1 MDGGGDRSADRS
13 LERRHLTVLFTDL
26 VGSTGLARSLDPEEL
41 LSLILNYQKAVE
53 TATAA
58 FGGHVARVIGD
69 GVLIYFGWPNALE
82 DAAEYSVRAALEVH
96 AALEA
101 LSLQSGHYLQCKA
114 AIATGSVVVGDV
126 ERFGVG
132 QTGAVFGAA
141 PHLANRLQQLAGPG
155 GLVVSE
161 ETMSLVR
168 GKFDCQKI
176 EPQMLDG
183 FDKPVTSYRVTGE
196 KRKPDDT
203 AGQMT
208 GRQAELDQLTA
219 AWRRAQAGEGGAFAL
234 IGEAGMGKTQLMKAL
249 RRSDDVPY
257 EAAFVYQ
264 CARLQQASSYYPL
277 LTQLRRWVGVRQGD
291 ATEHRRRKLT
301 EKLAPILTEE
311 QTRLCVALAMRD
323 GAAGISTD
331 EMSEL
336 RYRAILKDAMLSI
349 FAELL
354 KTGPKLLFF
363 EDAHW
368 ADPSTRDIMNAL
380 MKAASDMKLLCIYST
395 RPSAEVI
402 DSLPDE
408 VAQMALQPLDRADA
422 AKMISARLD
431 DAPVEGRILEDILDR
446 ANGVPLFIRACA
458 DALANRGSG
467 DRREVPASLQ
477 GLLLER
483 LDHLGPL
490 REITLAAA
498 AIGCPFDAE
507 LLSVAADLSLEE
519 ADRAIQLLRSAEIL
533 ITEPTEG
540 PGVFTFRH
548 ILQREAAYGCL
559 VKDRRKVMHERIVAY
574 LADPAIKSPDW
585 EPEFLAFHHQ
595 AAGRADIA
603 AGLWAKAAQGA
614 MARFAHEE
622 TLSHTDEGIALLSKL
637 KGAQA
642 KRLEVDLYASR
653 GAALRAI
660 EGFGAQSSMAITR
673 KAFERSVE
681 IGDRRATLHTGRALS
696 VAHHVRAEYEEAV
709 FCARSIESEMGDY
722 RPGHMIV
729 RTLLAMP
736 MIWQGRFKQALEE
749 LDKAKEF
756 ASADAKTPTELSFA
770 SQLLSLRGVTMAFL
784 GRRDQALA
792 LAEASVEAARAS
804 QRPLV
809 LANTLMLSCNTHQI
823 LLDPGVMDQAR
834 ALRQLAVEQRLPFY
848 TASAA
853 SFIAAAHYNEGEIDK
868 GLDLLSK
875 GWRAFQATTS
885 RANQLL
891 VCRELAR
898 GYRMKGDAV
907 EGLAVVDDGL
917 DRAATYG
924 EENYLAEVLRL
935 KGDLLHQLGASKD
948 QCAAEYNRA
957 ITVARNQGAGLFE
970 RWAIESRLELGG
982 EDLGDLR
989 NRLID
994 LPA

>member
-1 MDGGGDRSADRS
+1 MDGGGDRSVDRS
-13 LERRHLTVLFTDL
+13 VERRHLTVLFTDL
-26 VGSTGLARSLDPEEL
+26 VGSTGLARTLDPEEL
-41 LSLILNYQKAVE
+41 LSLILNYQQAVE

-82 DAAEYSVRAALEVH
+82 DAAEYAVRAALEVH

-101 LSLQSGHYLQCKA
+101 LSLQCGHHLQCKA
-114 AIATGSVVVGDV
+114 AIATGSVVVGDI

-141 PHLANRLQQLAGPG
+141 PHLANRLQELSGPG

-161 ETMSLVR
+161 ETMSQVQGR
-168 GKFDCQKI
+168 FDCQKI
-176 EPQMLDG
+176 DPQVLAG
-183 FDKPVTSYRVTGE
+183 FDKPITSYRVIGE
-196 KRKPDDT
+196 KAKSDDT
-203 AGQMT
+203 TVQMI
-208 GRQAELDQLTA
+208 GRQAELDQLAA
-219 AWRRAQAGEGGAFAL
+219 AWRRAQAGQGGAFAL
-234 IGEAGMGKTQLMKAL
+234 IGEAGMGKTQLMKAF

-311 QTRLCVALAMRD
+311 QTRLCVALAMRES
-323 GAAGISTD
+323 AAGITD
-331 EMSEL
+331 EEMSEH
-336 RYRAILKDAMLSI
+336 RYRGILKDAMLSI

-354 KTGPKLLFF
+354 KSGPKLLFF

-368 ADPSTRDIMNAL
+368 ADPSTRDIMNAF
-380 MKAASDMKLLCIYST
+380 MKAASDMKVLCIYST

-408 VAQMALQPLDRADA
+408 VTQMTLQPLDRSEA
-422 AKMISARLD
+422 AEMISSCLD
-431 DAPVEGRILEDILDR
+431 DAPFDRRVLEDILDR

-458 DALANRGSG
+458 DALANREHG
-467 DRREVPASLQ
+467 DRREAPASLQ

-483 LDHLGPL
+483 LEHLGPL
-490 REITLAAA
+490 REVTLAAA
-498 AIGCPFDAE
+498 AIGCPFDAT
-507 LLSVAADLSLEE
+507 LLSVAADLSMEE
-519 ADRAIQLLRSAEIL
+519 ADRAIQQLRAAEIL
-533 ITEPTEG
+533 ISEPTEG
-540 PGVFTFRH
+540 PGVFTFKH

-559 VKDRRKVMHERIVAY
+559 VKDRRKVMHERIVDH
-574 LADPAIKSPDW
+574 LADPAVKPPDW

-595 AAGRADIA
+595 AAGRSDVA

-622 TLSHTDEGIALLSKL
+622 TLSHTEEGIALLPEL
-637 KGAQA
+637 KGAKA

-660 EGFGAQSSMAITR
+660 EGFGALSSMGVTR
-673 KAFERSVE
+673 KAFDRSVE

-709 FCARSIESEMGDY
+709 FYARCIENEMGDY

-749 LDKAKEF
+749 LDKAKEL
-756 ASADAKTPTELSFA
+756 ASTDAKTPTELSFA

-784 GRRDQALA
+784 GHRNQALA
-792 LAEASVEAARAS
+792 QAAKSVEAARMS

-809 LANTLMLSCNTHQI
+809 LANTLMLSCNAHQI
-823 LLDPGVMDQAR
+823 LLDPGVMDQAQ

-848 TASAA
+848 KASAA

-898 GYRMKGDAV
+898 GYWMKGDAV
-907 EGLAVVDDGL
+907 EGLAVVEDGL

-935 KGDLLHQLGASKD
+935 KGDMLRQLGAPAED
-948 QCAAEYNRA
+948 CAAEYDRA
-957 ITVARNQGAGLFE
+957 IAVARDQGAGLFE

-982 EDLGDLR
+982 EGIDDLED
-989 NRLID
+989 RLID
-994 LPA
+994 LPN